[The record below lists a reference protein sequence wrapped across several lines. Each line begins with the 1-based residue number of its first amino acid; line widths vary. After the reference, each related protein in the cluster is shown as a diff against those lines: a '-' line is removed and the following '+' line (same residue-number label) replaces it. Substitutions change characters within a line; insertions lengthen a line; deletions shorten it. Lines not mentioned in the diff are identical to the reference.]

1 MASHGHP
8 VTGRVRTSSPKSSAL
23 ALSVLSE
30 GCATFP
36 AAGYNP
42 DTLRVLLRVYDE
54 AWIDI
59 RGMLGATPVDA
70 TALRAALARRI
81 MAAANSGE
89 RDPKRSKLLAV
100 RAIDA

>member
-1 MASHGHP
+1 M
-8 VTGRVRTSSPKSSAL
+8 
-23 ALSVLSE
+23 
-30 GCATFP
+30 FP
-36 AAGYNP
+36 AVGFDP

-59 RGMLGATPVDA
+59 LRMIGAKPVDA
-70 TALRAALARRI
+70 TALRAALATRI

-89 RDPKRSKLLAV
+89 RDPKRLKLIAL